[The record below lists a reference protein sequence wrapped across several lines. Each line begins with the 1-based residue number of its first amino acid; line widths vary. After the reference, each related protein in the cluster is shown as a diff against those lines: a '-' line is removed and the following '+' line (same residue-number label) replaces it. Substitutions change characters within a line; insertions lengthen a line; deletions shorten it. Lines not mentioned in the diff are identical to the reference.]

1 MLFSS
6 IPFLYYFL
14 PIVLLFY
21 LIVPRSGKNIVLL
34 IASLFFYS
42 WGEPAYI
49 LVMLLSIL
57 IAYILGLQ
65 IEKHSHNPKKA
76 RGFLIF
82 SISCNLA
89 FLLFFKYANFFIDN
103 VRALTGLPLPLLSLA
118 LPVGISFYTFQI
130 VSYTIDVYRQ
140 KVPAQKNILN
150 FATYVCLF
158 PQLVAGPIVR
168 YSDVAA
174 ELSCRTHTMEQISLG
189 CRRFVLGLAKKVL
202 IANMLGEFCSIFR
215 ESGEPSLLYYWL
227 YALAFTLHIYFD
239 FSGYSDMAIG
249 LGHFFGF
256 HFPENFQYPYISKTI
271 TEFWRRWHMSLG
283 SWFRDYVYI
292 PLGGSRVGRIKLFR
306 NILVVWALTG
316 FWHGAAWNFIFWG
329 LLFAVLL
336 IIEKTFLADALKK
349 LPTVLSHIYVLF
361 FVMLSFVLFNAESMA
376 QALSDFKYMFG
387 LGELPLST
395 LETIYYGKSYFLLF
409 CVGIVGA
416 TPLPSKFVRYC
427 SSTSLGKRI
436 LPWLEAPVLAILI
449 LLITAYLVDGS
460 FNPFLYFRF

>member
-14 PIVLLFY
+14 PIVLLCY
-21 LIVPRSGKNIVLL
+21 MLVPRCGKNVVLL

-49 LVMLLSIL
+49 VVMLLSIL

-65 IEKHSHNPKKA
+65 IEKSKSNPKKA
-76 RGFLIF
+76 KGFLIL
-82 SISCNLA
+82 SVSCNLA
-89 FLLFFKYANFFIDN
+89 FLLFFKYTNFFIDN
-103 VRALTGLPLPLLSLA
+103 VRALTGLPLPLLSLS

-130 VSYTIDVYRQ
+130 ISYTIDVYRQ
-140 KVPAQKNILN
+140 TVPAQKNILD
-150 FATYVCLF
+150 FAAYVSLF

-168 YSDVAA
+168 YADVAS

-189 CRRFVLGLAKKVL
+189 CRRFILGLAKKIL
-202 IANMLGEFCSIFR
+202 IANLLGEFCNIFR
-215 ESGEPSLLYYWL
+215 ETGEPSVLFYWL

-271 TEFWRRWHMSLG
+271 TEFWRRWHISLG

-292 PLGGSRVGRIKLFR
+292 PLGGSRAGRAKLFR
-306 NILVVWALTG
+306 NILIVWSLTG

-329 LLFAVLL
+329 LLFAALL
-336 IIEKTFLADALKK
+336 IIEKSFLADVLKK
-349 LPTVLSHIYVLF
+349 LPAACSHIYVLF
-361 FVMLSFVLFNAESMA
+361 FVMLSFVLFNGESMT
-376 QALSDFKYMFG
+376 QVLSDLKCIFG
-387 LGELPLST
+387 MGSLPFSTGET
-395 LETIYYGKSYFLLF
+395 LYYCKSYLVLF
-409 CVGIVGA
+409 CIGIIGA
-416 TPLPSKFVRYC
+416 TPLPAKLVRWLG
-427 SSTSLGKRI
+427 STAPGRRI
-436 LPWLEAPVLAILI
+436 LPWVEAPVLAVLL

>member
-14 PIVLLFY
+14 PIVLLCY
-21 LIVPRSGKNIVLL
+21 MLVPRSGKNVVLL

-49 LVMLLSIL
+49 VIMLLSIL
-57 IAYILGLQ
+57 TAYILGLQ
-65 IEKHSHNPKKA
+65 IEKSKNNPKKA
-76 RGFLIF
+76 KGFLIL
-82 SISCNLA
+82 SISCSLA
-89 FLLFFKYANFFIDN
+89 FLLFFKYTNFFIDN
-103 VRALTGLPLPLLSLA
+103 VRALTGLPLPLLALS

-140 KVPAQKNILN
+140 TVPAQKNILN
-150 FATYVCLF
+150 FAAYVSLF

-168 YSDVAA
+168 YADVAA

-189 CRRFVLGLAKKVL
+189 CRRFILGLSKKIL
-202 IANMLGEFCSIFR
+202 IANLLGEFCNIFR
-215 ESGEPSLLYYWL
+215 ETGEPSVLFYWL

-271 TEFWRRWHMSLG
+271 TEFWRRWHISLG

-292 PLGGSRVGRIKLFR
+292 PLGGSKAGRAKLFR
-306 NILVVWALTG
+306 NILIVWSLTG
-316 FWHGAAWNFIFWG
+316 FWHGAAWNFVFWG
-329 LLFAVLL
+329 LLFAALL
-336 IIEKTFLADALKK
+336 MIEKSFLADVLKK
-349 LPTVLSHIYVLF
+349 LPGVCSHIYVLF
-361 FVMLSFVLFNAESMA
+361 FVILSFVLFNGTSMA
-376 QALSDFKYMFG
+376 QVLSDLKCIFG
-387 LGELPLST
+387 MGSLPFCTGET
-395 LETIYYGKSYFLLF
+395 LYYCKSYLVLF
-409 CVGIVGA
+409 CIGIIGA
-416 TPLPSKFVRYC
+416 TPLPAKLVHWLD
-427 SSTSLGKRI
+427 STAPGRHI
-436 LPWLEAPVLAILI
+436 LPWLETPVLAV
-449 LLITAYLVDGS
+449 LLLLVTAYLVDGS